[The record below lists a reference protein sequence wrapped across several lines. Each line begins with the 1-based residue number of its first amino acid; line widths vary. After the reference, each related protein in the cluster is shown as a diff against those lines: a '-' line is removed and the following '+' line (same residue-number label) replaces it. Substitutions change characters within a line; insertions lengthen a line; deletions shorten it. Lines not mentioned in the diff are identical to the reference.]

1 MVSCGS
7 GDAHGK
13 YGTVNGQHTLRFD
26 WMTSWPESYKL
37 VGLMKR
43 LMDHALLSINQIR
56 KPITTCTYAL
66 HVFAH
71 STTLV
76 CFDVW
81 LVDWIICAC
90 SHLPI
95 VSTSLTLV
103 LVILY
108 SWIVR
113 WFTYLIWVLIEVKE
127 FEKVSNKLTVE
138 EIVGGIYCSQAPVR
152 VVCSVGTEAK
162 VSSCRNK

>member
-1 MVSCGS
+1 M
-7 GDAHGK
+7 
-13 YGTVNGQHTLRFD
+13 
-26 WMTSWPESYKL
+26 
-37 VGLMKR
+37 
-43 LMDHALLSINQIR
+43 
-56 KPITTCTYAL
+56 
-66 HVFAH
+66 
-71 STTLV
+71 
-76 CFDVW
+76 
-81 LVDWIICAC
+81 
-90 SHLPI
+90 PI

-162 VSSCRNK
+162 VPSCRNK

>member
-1 MVSCGS
+1 M
-7 GDAHGK
+7 
-13 YGTVNGQHTLRFD
+13 
-26 WMTSWPESYKL
+26 
-37 VGLMKR
+37 
-43 LMDHALLSINQIR
+43 
-56 KPITTCTYAL
+56 
-66 HVFAH
+66 
-71 STTLV
+71 
-76 CFDVW
+76 
-81 LVDWIICAC
+81 
-90 SHLPI
+90 PI

-113 WFTYLIWVLIEVKE
+113 YLIWVLIEVKE